1 MSVEKPIQAQVE
13 QRLADVVELLCSN
26 EYQPRNTGATGAIRA
41 ASYLASELM
50 SRGLEA
56 AGTEGFEQEI
66 TLINAVNVLG
76 AIRGTSDRWIVLGAH
91 YDACGWENPG
101 ADDNAAGVAI
111 VLEVAS
117 RLRSMPLDHSVLIA
131 LFDAEEP
138 PNFLTSEMGSQWF
151 VDHPTIPLN
160 RIDTMVC
167 LDLVGHALGPPI
179 LPAGIRDTVFV
190 LGAEKSEGAP
200 QLFDSLPDTP
210 NILPRR
216 IDNHIVPA
224 MSDYYAFM
232 NESIPFLFYTC
243 GRTEHYHEPTDTPD
257 KLDYRKMAGLV
268 DHLTLLM
275 NSLAQRTDRPTYLLD
290 GVDDAAT
297 VDTISVLTEELKPFA
312 SDMAYVQSIVDPLK
326 ERLADGVSLT
336 DRDRQRIA
344 YLVFSIED
352 SLA

>member
-1 MSVEKPIQAQVE
+1 
-13 QRLADVVELLCSN
+13 
-26 EYQPRNTGATGAIRA
+26 
-41 ASYLASELM
+41 
-50 SRGLEA
+50 
-56 AGTEGFEQEI
+56 
-66 TLINAVNVLG
+66 
-76 AIRGTSDRWIVLGAH
+76 
-91 YDACGWENPG
+91 
-101 ADDNAAGVAI
+101 
-111 VLEVAS
+111 
-117 RLRSMPLDHSVLIA
+117 
-131 LFDAEEP
+131 
-138 PNFLTSEMGSQWF
+138 
-151 VDHPTIPLN
+151 
-160 RIDTMVC
+160 
-167 LDLVGHALGPPI
+167 
-179 LPAGIRDTVFV
+179 
-190 LGAEKSEGAP
+190 
-200 QLFDSLPDTP
+200 
-210 NILPRR
+210 
-216 IDNHIVPA
+216 

-275 NSLAQRTDRPTYLLD
+275 NSLAQRTDRPTYLPD

-326 ERLADGVSLT
+326 ERLADGGSLT